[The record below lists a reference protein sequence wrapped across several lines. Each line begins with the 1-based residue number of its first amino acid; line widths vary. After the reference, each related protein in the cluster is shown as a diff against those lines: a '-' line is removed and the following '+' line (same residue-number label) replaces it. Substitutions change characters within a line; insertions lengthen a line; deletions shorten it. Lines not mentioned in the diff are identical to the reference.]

1 MNIDMNPN
9 RCIIPQCVE
18 SFDYSTDQTS
28 DLKSFQCFRCNCV
41 FSDMTLRDNHI
52 LYSHNNFFNTY
63 RTKGTQIKCP
73 ECSSLFGTKDFEEH
87 VAWEHQW
94 SIFRLPNT
102 QVTCSRCCQTFVGH
116 FQDHKKLNCTNWTRT
131 YIMKKL
137 ARKCK
142 ICKVIVDN
150 STQLVRHMYKCHTSK
165 KVPTK
170 VSKNK
175 EELIECSK
183 CSNKYTNLSTL
194 SQHMIQEHKV
204 LRKLKLAKVPPIP
217 LVCELCGWSKSHK
230 VRQMERHMFYIH
242 KQKDNAKI
250 ICEDCGEPFMTY
262 GYLNKHRSVKH
273 SDERPHVCSYCCQTF
288 KQRRTLQAHVKYKHQ
303 EHKSCQYCKESFDN
317 SADLYRHH
325 EWIHPQE
332 SQQVEI
338 DGVTVLE
345 CDICGK
351 VMGSKTA
358 LYTHNKNSHGVIQ
371 KASKIETII
380 RHAGRL

>member
-1 MNIDMNPN
+1 
-9 RCIIPQCVE
+9 
-18 SFDYSTDQTS
+18 
-28 DLKSFQCFRCNCV
+28 
-41 FSDMTLRDNHI
+41 
-52 LYSHNNFFNTY
+52 
-63 RTKGTQIKCP
+63 
-73 ECSSLFGTKDFEEH
+73 
-87 VAWEHQW
+87 
-94 SIFRLPNT
+94 
-102 QVTCSRCCQTFVGH
+102 
-116 FQDHKKLNCTNWTRT
+116 
-131 YIMKKL
+131 
-137 ARKCK
+137 
-142 ICKVIVDN
+142 
-150 STQLVRHMYKCHTSK
+150 
-165 KVPTK
+165 
-170 VSKNK
+170 
-175 EELIECSK
+175 
-183 CSNKYTNLSTL
+183 
-194 SQHMIQEHKV
+194 
-204 LRKLKLAKVPPIP
+204 
-217 LVCELCGWSKSHK
+217 
-230 VRQMERHMFYIH
+230 MFYIH

-380 RHAGRL
+380 RHAGRLWKTKKRDIFSNILFIDFRNMAEEEMSLAEECCSVIIKTEELDDEEGICVQPNVKPFENPWAVDSLSWFLFYNCPECDFATKDESTFQYHAIESHIQV